1 MAKIGFTEMLSPVQS
16 FETMRKK
23 MISLFGGNVFPGKY
37 NVEYNEGRLGKVIG
51 NTYKGT
57 IVVICPQIL
66 T

>member
-1 MAKIGFTEMLSPVQS
+1 MARIGFDEILSPVQS

-23 MISLFGGNVFPGKY
+23 MIQLFGVSVFPGKY
-37 NVEYNEGRLGKVIG
+37 NVEYNEGRLGKVLG

-57 IVVICPQIL
+57 ILVICPQIL